1 MDMNRRAAHESQI
14 LEIERVYDLLDALA
28 PPPADLLSLLRFPA
42 RLEPLERPAMGPNDA
57 PRRWGLVRGL
67 CEWSRAGASS
77 AAARRINLETEID
90 WADYWAHGVAAGL
103 AATAGVAA
111 SRAGELFLCGLL
123 HDLGKAA
130 LARVM
135 PKGCARVVGR
145 TINESRAAQSPMVLP
160 HGIENTHIERL
171 LLGLDHTQAGRR
183 VAERWALSR
192 TLVECIWLHHTP
204 GEALPTTCSQDGSV
218 QIVQWANSVPGSTTG
233 APDERLIEQGV
244 GLFARY
250 GDGTLT
256 SEQLEGWLEA
266 VREEAT
272 ALRQWLTEFTP
283 TGRNESYRTE
293 ANPSAGAVDVRGE
306 LEASRQVV
314 AQQAACL
321 KAITNFAEST
331 QRGSSLREVCG
342 EAARALGA
350 WYGLKATVVYAM
362 RGDRPWLEFAS
373 RGTSVERGVIDLES
387 EGGEGATWPDG
398 ESALND
404 AADWRALEAGRLGVL
419 VSRFRLHLG
428 EGPLWHLSLCHGG
441 EVVGGV
447 LTNRVAKPTASA
459 WSEDRGAP
467 ESSSMPLLG
476 VISMALVQGRTESA
490 LAAMR
495 DDLAE
500 VNRRVVAMREQVV
513 RARAVDSLASLAA
526 GAAHELNNP
535 LAVISGRAQMLRGRA
550 ATPEDRE
557 ALDQI
562 VRQAHAASELVSSLL
577 EFAEPPALRW
587 LPIELGAWLPRAV
600 SALLEARSIPAGSCS
615 VSISS
620 DTPAVFGDPDLLTR
634 AMGELIDNAW
644 AAMEGRPARLTI
656 KAFGDCAEECGVVQ
670 VIDNGRGMTPDVQAR
685 ALDPFFSHGPA
696 GRRRGLGLARVQR
709 WVLAGDG
716 SVRIRSVLEG
726 GTTVELRLPSKRP
739 ANRG

>member
-1 MDMNRRAAHESQI
+1 
-14 LEIERVYDLLDALA
+14 
-28 PPPADLLSLLRFPA
+28 
-42 RLEPLERPAMGPNDA
+42 
-57 PRRWGLVRGL
+57 
-67 CEWSRAGASS
+67 
-77 AAARRINLETEID
+77 
-90 WADYWAHGVAAGL
+90 
-103 AATAGVAA
+103 
-111 SRAGELFLCGLL
+111 
-123 HDLGKAA
+123 
-130 LARVM
+130 
-135 PKGCARVVGR
+135 
-145 TINESRAAQSPMVLP
+145 
-160 HGIENTHIERL
+160 
-171 LLGLDHTQAGRR
+171 
-183 VAERWALSR
+183 
-192 TLVECIWLHHTP
+192 
-204 GEALPTTCSQDGSV
+204 
-218 QIVQWANSVPGSTTG
+218 
-233 APDERLIEQGV
+233 
-244 GLFARY
+244 
-250 GDGTLT
+250 
-256 SEQLEGWLEA
+256 
-266 VREEAT
+266 
-272 ALRQWLTEFTP
+272 
-283 TGRNESYRTE
+283 
-293 ANPSAGAVDVRGE
+293 
-306 LEASRQVV
+306 
-314 AQQAACL
+314 
-321 KAITNFAEST
+321 
-331 QRGSSLREVCG
+331 
-342 EAARALGA
+342 
-350 WYGLKATVVYAM
+350 
-362 RGDRPWLEFAS
+362 
-373 RGTSVERGVIDLES
+373 
-387 EGGEGATWPDG
+387 
-398 ESALND
+398 
-404 AADWRALEAGRLGVL
+404 
-419 VSRFRLHLG
+419 
-428 EGPLWHLSLCHGG
+428 
-441 EVVGGV
+441 
-447 LTNRVAKPTASA
+447 
-459 WSEDRGAP
+459 
-467 ESSSMPLLG
+467 MPLLG

-550 ATPEDRE
+550 ATSEDRE

-587 LPIELGAWLPRAV
+587 LPIDLGAWLPRAV

-620 DTPAVFGDPDLLTR
+620 DTPAVFGDPDILTR

-670 VIDNGRGMTPDVQAR
+670 VTDNGRGMTPDVQAR